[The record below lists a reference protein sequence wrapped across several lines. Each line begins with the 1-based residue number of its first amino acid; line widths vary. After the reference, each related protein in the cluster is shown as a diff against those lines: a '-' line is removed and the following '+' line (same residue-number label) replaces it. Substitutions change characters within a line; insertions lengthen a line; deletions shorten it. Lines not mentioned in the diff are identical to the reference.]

1 MNIQAI
7 KRNCVA
13 SGTARVIE
21 TVYRT
26 QWISDGNS
34 AWPVYGIKLTAE
46 GLMELFNLSNKQRAE
61 TGFYESVSPDDRF
74 TRDKMPLEETT
85 REAAVLMLYGQLVVA
100 LPSSAGMLFIPF
112 EPIRH
117 IKADY
122 RRYAIR
128 WKDGRPLVAV
138 YQGMFCEALVVPCG
152 NTDAEAARK
161 MAEDMLLVFH
171 WRDGKPEEAEAD
183 AVDEAVEQLVAAGV
197 TAIGET
203 SSVSPL
209 RGDPPSPSGE
219 GFGEA

>member
-13 SGTARVIE
+13 RGTARIIE

-34 AWPVYGIKLTAE
+34 GWPVYGIKLTAE

-61 TGFYESVSPDDRF
+61 IGFYESVSPDERF
-74 TRDKMPLEETT
+74 TRDKMPMEEMTK
-85 REAAVLMLYGQLVVA
+85 EAAVLMLYGQLVVA
-100 LPSSAGMLFIPF
+100 LYSHAGMVFIPY

-117 IKADY
+117 IKEDY

-152 NTDAEAARK
+152 NGDAEAARK
-161 MAEDMLLVFH
+161 IAEDMLHVFH
-171 WRDGKPEEAEAD
+171 WRDGKPEDAETD
-183 AVDEAVEQLVAAGV
+183 AVDEAVEQLVAAG
-197 TAIGET
+197 AT
-203 SSVSPL
+203 SIHRANP
-209 RGDPPSPSGE
+209 DNAE
-219 GFGEA
+219 EE